1 MLYQLS
7 YGGRH
12 SLSGRFRSDL
22 LNGPASMAIGAP
34 DLTAAD
40 LVLQASQ
47 AATFASKDGD
57 IGSLA
62 RHVVELEEADVVEA
76 AV

>member
-1 MLYQLS
+1 
-7 YGGRH
+7 
-12 SLSGRFRSDL
+12 
-22 LNGPASMAIGAP
+22 MAIGAP

-40 LVLQASQ
+40 LVLQASR